1 LPDKSQEII
10 VYCSNKACQ
19 NSPQVA
25 RRLVILGYQN
35 VRDYAAGKQDWM
47 EAGLPMESGVTS
59 MER

>member
-1 LPDKSQEII
+1 
-10 VYCSNKACQ
+10 
-19 NSPQVA
+19 
-25 RRLVILGYQN
+25 VILGYQN